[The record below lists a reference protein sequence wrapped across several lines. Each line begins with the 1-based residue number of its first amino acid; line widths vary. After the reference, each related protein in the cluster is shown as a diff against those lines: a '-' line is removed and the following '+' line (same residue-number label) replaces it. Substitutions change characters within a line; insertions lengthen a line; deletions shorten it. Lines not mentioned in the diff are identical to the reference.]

1 MRKRIQR
8 DARDGRGIEHLPDST
23 AVTVGQSTALF
34 SVRSM
39 SYVKDAEN
47 SWQSILQRDAY
58 LEVDCTK
65 IRTERELVRVGVT
78 ASDY

>member
-1 MRKRIQR
+1 
-8 DARDGRGIEHLPDST
+8 
-23 AVTVGQSTALF
+23 
-34 SVRSM
+34 M